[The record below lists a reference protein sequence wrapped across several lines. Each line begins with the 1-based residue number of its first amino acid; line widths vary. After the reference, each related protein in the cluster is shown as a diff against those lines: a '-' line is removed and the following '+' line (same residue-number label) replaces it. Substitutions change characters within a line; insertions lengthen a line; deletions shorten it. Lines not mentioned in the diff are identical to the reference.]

1 MQNTAQNFAYT
12 SLIYFH
18 VYQGGYGRTCHSR
31 RGRPDKRRDGNKPKP
46 VVGDRGKAIL
56 ESIDDDSL
64 VIQSFRRYGAELDAK
79 HDKHERIVKHSRDIT
94 IESKRIIFLL
104 HTLDRESKEATVL
117 KDAEA
122 RISKLTT
129 THFKAIAQE
138 LDGEDPYQ
146 YSKAYTSGMQE
157 FIEAV
162 TFYHYLKS
170 NVLESW
176 INIQKDFVYNV
187 GESTNEQDGAE
198 IKAFDENKQEKECT
212 PEESAI
218 ETSSQKSHI
227 TTLLIPTD
235 YFLGVG
241 DLTGELMR
249 KCINNLGSGNIEGCY
264 QTSAFVR
271 EIYKGFLSIGNVA
284 KEMSRKVYTLRQSL
298 SKMENACYTI
308 HVRGSEIPKHMLADV
323 LSSSHDDMMDEDE
336 GFY

>member
-1 MQNTAQNFAYT
+1 M
-12 SLIYFH
+12 
-18 VYQGGYGRTCHSR
+18 
-31 RGRPDKRRDGNKPKP
+31 
-46 VVGDRGKAIL
+46 
-56 ESIDDDSL
+56 
-64 VIQSFRRYGAELDAK
+64 
-79 HDKHERIVKHSRDIT
+79 ERILTS
-94 IESKRIIFLL
+94 
-104 HTLDRESKEATVL
+104 TVRPIL
-117 KDAEA
+117 
-122 RISKLTT
+122 
-129 THFKAIAQE
+129 Q
-138 LDGEDPYQ
+138 
-146 YSKAYTSGMQE
+146 MQE

-176 INIQKDFVYNV
+176 INIQKEFVYNV

-218 ETSSQKSHI
+218 ETSSEKSHI
-227 TTLLIPTD
+227 TTLLIPSD
-235 YFLGVG
+235 YFLGIG

-298 SKMENACYTI
+298 NKMENACYTI